1 MDTRRRLHIH
11 QYLAQYTACNPESGL
26 VLNHKYVDSTII
38 SHAQAV
44 LTQNMNL
51 DIVEADLAKRFPNK
65 RKEHRSK
72 DCLSLLLE
80 LKANLPEFTFHQ
92 LNHKHINMW
101 TRSIVPFRL
110 LYDSGILFKGKSIF
124 HKDCKR
130 FVKCIFTFLNYTRT
144 RGLMEPLTKVF
155 ARLPGQGNKL
165 LEQWLCVMFEIH
177 DINLPGS
184 YTDAHVRWPNPSLTA
199 NCPGLLLKRKSS
211 SSMMKTQV
219 GTIVSVINDY
229 LMHINEF
236 EGCAVG
242 TISKKEL
249 VGALNHKP
257 GRTPTMCFLALRKTH
272 LSIIASWRI

>member
-1 MDTRRRLHIH
+1 
-11 QYLAQYTACNPESGL
+11 
-26 VLNHKYVDSTII
+26 
-38 SHAQAV
+38 
-44 LTQNMNL
+44 MNL

-177 DINLPGS
+177 DIKFAWFL
-184 YTDAHVRWPNPSLTA
+184 Y
-199 NCPGLLLKRKSS
+199 
-211 SSMMKTQV
+211 
-219 GTIVSVINDY
+219 
-229 LMHINEF
+229 
-236 EGCAVG
+236 GCACKMAQSF
-242 TISKKEL
+242 INSKLPRFITEKEIEL
-249 VGALNHKP
+249 LNDEKP
-257 GRTPTMCFLALRKTH
+257 KLEL
-272 LSIIASWRI
+272 LSLPRFEI